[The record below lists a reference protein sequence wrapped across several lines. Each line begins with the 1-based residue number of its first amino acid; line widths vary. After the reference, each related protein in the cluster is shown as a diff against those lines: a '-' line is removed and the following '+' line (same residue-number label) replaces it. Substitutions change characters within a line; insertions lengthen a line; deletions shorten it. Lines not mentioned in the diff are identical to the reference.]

1 MGKVNFKKLSLVRA
15 MASSVIL
22 HQGIMV
28 EILLKMLGTFLVQ
41 LIIDRFLE
49 MVNIQWEIDEWID

>member
-22 HQGIMV
+22 HQGIIL
-28 EILLKMLGTFLVQ
+28 EILVEVLGTFSV
-41 LIIDRFLE
+41 
-49 MVNIQWEIDEWID
+49 